1 MKKSTGKTTRFIKTQ
16 TRSTGTTAKST
27 TKGKKTMNKNT
38 ETTTTTKTRK
48 PRKDKGI
55 KRGEKTVGKNG
66 VAPVVNGIKGIAS
79 VPAPKG
85 TAKKADK
92 AQAAVDRVNK
102 KIGAAEGKVRTFC
115 CCGCGQLL
123 TAKRPKAFL
132 QGHDARFVGIV
143 KKMTDKNQLSAHLD
157 SIEGITEKQVDIV
170 TKLLAKKGLYL

>member
-27 TKGKKTMNKNT
+27 TKGKKTMSKNT
-38 ETTTTTKTRK
+38 ETTTTIKTRK

-55 KRGEKTVGKNG
+55 KRIGKNG

-79 VPAPKG
+79 VPAPKA

-102 KIGAAEGKVRTFC
+102 KIDAAEGKVRTFC

-132 QGHDARFVGIV
+132 QGHDARFAGIV
-143 KKMTDKNQLSAHLD
+143 KKMTDKSQLSAHLE